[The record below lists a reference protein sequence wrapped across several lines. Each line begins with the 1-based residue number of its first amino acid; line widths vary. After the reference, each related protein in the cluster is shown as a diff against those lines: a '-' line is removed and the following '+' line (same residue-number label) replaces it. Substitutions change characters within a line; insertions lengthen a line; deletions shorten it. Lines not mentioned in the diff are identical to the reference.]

1 MELMDV
7 IRQRKSVRKYT
18 DQPIERKRIEE
29 CVEAAR
35 LAPSADNMQP
45 WRFIIIDDPEL
56 KKEYV
61 HYVCSGV
68 YRKTQFIQYA
78 PALVVVIAKLNLLV
92 HRMGKLV
99 TRTDIHLIDIGIA
112 GEQLVLRAREMGI
125 GTCWINFFN
134 VKRAGRF
141 LDLSRNHKVIS
152 MIAMGYPAE
161 GSTKDRPRLPR
172 EKILFFNTSY
182 EKGLR

>member
-18 DQPIERKRIEE
+18 DKPIEREWIEE

-45 WRFIIIDDPEL
+45 WRFVVLDDPEMR
-56 KKEYV
+56 KEYV
-61 HYVCSGV
+61 RHVCRGI
-68 YRKTQFIQYA
+68 YRKSQFIENA
-78 PALVVVIAKLNLLV
+78 PALVVVIAKLNFLV

-99 TRTDIHLIDIGIA
+99 TRTDLHLIDIGIA
-112 GEQLVLRAREMGI
+112 GEQLVLRAREIGI

-134 VKRAGRF
+134 VKRAERF
-141 LDLSRNHKVIS
+141 LGLPRNHKVVS

-161 GSTKDRPRLPR
+161 GSTKDQPRLPR

-182 EKGLR
+182 DKRLR